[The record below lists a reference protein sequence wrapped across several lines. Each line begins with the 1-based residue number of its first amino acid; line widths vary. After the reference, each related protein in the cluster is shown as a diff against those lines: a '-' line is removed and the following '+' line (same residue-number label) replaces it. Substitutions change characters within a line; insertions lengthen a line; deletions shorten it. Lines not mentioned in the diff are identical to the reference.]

1 MTPVRGSRARPGR
14 SAGST
19 EYETTCP
26 RTLGSFGMMGWPT
39 AYTTEPSAY
48 LSAKGRMRWT
58 GGDEDDSSSPL
69 QAVNWVMNRAAMRRK
84 RLPTSARVREEFII
98 GTLPSA
104 PSLARIVSRFASQG
118 VFTLLAEFGH
128 RVRP

>member
-1 MTPVRGSRARPGR
+1 MTPVRGARVRPGG

-48 LSAKGRMRWT
+48 RSATGRTRWT
-58 GGDEDDSSSPL
+58 GGGEDDSSPPL
-69 QAVNWVMNRAAMRRK
+69 QAVNWVMNMATMRRK
-84 RLPTSARVREEFII
+84 RLPTSARMREVFIT
-98 GTLPSA
+98 GDLQSTPSQ
-104 PSLARIVSRFASQG
+104 PRIVSRFASQG
-118 VFTLLAEFGH
+118 SFFIL
-128 RVRP
+128 